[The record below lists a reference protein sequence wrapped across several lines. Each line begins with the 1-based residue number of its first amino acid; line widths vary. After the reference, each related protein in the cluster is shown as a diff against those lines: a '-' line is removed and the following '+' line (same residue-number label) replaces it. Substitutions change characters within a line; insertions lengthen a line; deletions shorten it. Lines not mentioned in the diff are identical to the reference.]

1 MKYTIFYKN
10 FVVREE
16 NNGTYSFLNKTTGQI
31 FFLNSTSSFIFEHPE
46 INDFDELI
54 KIVHNNY
61 PSINIDTIK
70 HDYEDLLYKMA
81 ALGIASIDN
90 VPHKKNDTCVA
101 GEKDY
106 LPISKFINR
115 VIKDK
120 SYLVYGVDQI
130 KEYYNVA
137 SVRMRQF
144 NNTEYNF
151 IHYNDL
157 GEIDA
162 CIVLGRGTYMSVL
175 PIFGIFVK
183 RNDIKVLSEL
193 FEFAFAAT
201 PEANKI
207 RFSAKGDD
215 DNAIV
220 DILLSLGFVH
230 EATLEK
236 EIENA
241 DLKIYSKIR

>member
-31 FFLNSTSSFIFEHPE
+31 FFLNSTSSFIFEHTE
-46 INDFDELI
+46 INDLDELI
-54 KIVHNNY
+54 HIVHSNY
-61 PSINIDTIK
+61 PNINIDNIRN
-70 HDYEDLLYKMA
+70 DYENLLYKMS
-81 ALGIASIDN
+81 ALGIASIEN
-90 VPHKKNDTCVA
+90 VPHKKNDICVA

-106 LPISKFINR
+106 LPISNFINR

-120 SYLVYGVDQI
+120 SYLVYGVDKI
-130 KEYYNVA
+130 KEYYNVV

-151 IHYNDL
+151 IHYNDF

-175 PIFGIFVK
+175 PIFGIFVPK
-183 RNDIKVLSEL
+183 NNTNLLNEL
-193 FEFAFAAT
+193 LEFAFSVT
-201 PEANKI
+201 PEVNKI

-215 DNAIV
+215 DNVIV
-220 DILLSLGFVH
+220 DMLLSFGFVQ
-230 EATLEK
+230 EATLKK
-236 EIENA
+236 EIANV